1 MENKMTQAK
10 AVEYVLNNETIKAFL
25 PEDVKERL
33 ASIVTAL
40 AKKKN
45 TPKKPTKTQTEN
57 ATLLNAI
64 IGRMEEGKKYTITVI
79 INVFP
84 ECAGLFPSKISA
96 VIKSVWDKPDSEGN
110 VPVGA
115 VIHREEIKGK
125 AYFSLIAD
133 NGENEGEGE

>member
-1 MENKMTQAK
+1 MENKMTQSK
-10 AVEYVLNNETIKAFL
+10 AVEYVLNNDTIKALL

-64 IGRMEEGKKYTITVI
+64 IGRMEEGKKYTITEM

-115 VIHREEIKGK
+115 IIHREEIKGK
-125 AYFSLIAD
+125 AYFSLIANNED
-133 NGENEGEGE
+133 EGE

>member
-10 AVEYVLNNETIKAFL
+10 AIEYVLNNEAIKALL
-25 PEDVKERL
+25 PEDVTERL
-33 ASIVTAL
+33 TSLVTAL

-64 IGRMEEGKKYTITVI
+64 IGRMEMGKKYTITEM

-96 VIKSVWDKPDSEGN
+96 VIKSVWDKPDNEGN
-110 VPVGA
+110 IPEGA
-115 VIHREEIKGK
+115 IIHREEIKGK
-125 AYFSLIAD
+125 AYFSLIATED
-133 NGENEGEGE
+133 ETEGEGE